1 MSTTPSDRPPALPEG
16 SRPEA
21 GLSGSNGPS
30 GAGAASQT
38 LSRIA
43 TEIRLAASFLTILPV
58 AVERADEAAVGASL
72 GWFPLVGFVIGVA
85 LAILDRLLE
94 PVFGPALGSVLVVLA
109 LVIVTGAVHLDGLAD
124 TADALGAGGNRVRA
138 LEIMRDSRLGT
149 FGVLALIFVLALKI
163 FALAELA
170 GGRRVLALYL
180 APALGRW
187 AMVAVS
193 FALDYLRQEGAG
205 SALLSGRGPK
215 NFVIASVS
223 VAVGVAP
230 VFSPAAFGACLLAVG
245 LAISVRMLAS
255 RRLGG
260 VTGDVLGAAGEIVE
274 TAVLVAMAS

>member
-1 MSTTPSDRPPALPEG
+1 MSTPSDRPPAPPED
-16 SRPEA
+16 SRPDA
-21 GLSGSNGPS
+21 GLSGSNGPR
-30 GAGAASQT
+30 GASAASQT
-38 LSRIA
+38 LWRIA

-58 AVERADEAAVGASL
+58 AVERADERGVAASL

-85 LAILDRLLE
+85 LAIVDRLLE

-124 TADALGAGGNRVRA
+124 TADALGAGGNRARA

-170 GGRRVLALYL
+170 GGRRLLALYL

-193 FALDYLRQEGAG
+193 FALDYLRAEGAG
-205 SALLSGRGPK
+205 SALLSGGGPK